1 MIFQNK
7 FENFIAFIFIPNTPA
22 IIFFFFLID
31 HMDLYRQYLSA

>member
-22 IIFFFFLID
+22 IIFFFLID